1 MGGLVKKLKKGPPGK
16 NKLKKVLPMSPGM
29 KKVHGAMGKNG
40 GKPPPPQGA
49 GAMALRQA
57 GEPVNPG
64 DVTLGAVA
72 PTSAPVQIGGAGEGY
87 SPAAYAGSAGM
98 SGEGYGGGLPP
109 ELMVQLGMPIQ
120 APQGAQLQNLDVQ
133 RQQAMGQAE
142 QGAMG
147 AMSPGASAQG
157 GQYDPNSAPQPGA
170 PTNPTGMMGP
180 TPAMPALP
188 TPGMPTAGA
197 ARASVAALR
206 NRFGMPP
213 QASA

>member
-16 NKLKKVLPMSPGM
+16 NKLKKALPMPPGM

-157 GQYDPNSAPQPGA
+157 GAYYGQADPNAPA
-170 PTNPTGMMGP
+170 PTGPANPTGMMAP
-180 TPAMPALP
+180 P
-188 TPGMPTAGA
+188 PGMPTAGA